1 MWGRRSPRRA
11 PQADALAPAPTARTR
26 PPPGADQR
34 PAARA
39 AERRRHQSLAAHLP
53 RRDAGSPARCHPARD
68 RGPQTGREAPMS
80 PKAFLARIFDP
91 AYAVATPLI
100 GIPASQEARVLL
112 MAIAG
117 QESDWDARRQQGA
130 PQLGRGFWQFESNGC
145 SALATNATS
154 EPKLSAL
161 LQGIEIP
168 MVLPTIHEAIAW
180 NDAMAVG
187 MARLLL
193 YCDPAPLPIVGDHE

>member
-1 MWGRRSPRRA
+1 
-11 PQADALAPAPTARTR
+11 
-26 PPPGADQR
+26 
-34 PAARA
+34 
-39 AERRRHQSLAAHLP
+39 
-53 RRDAGSPARCHPARD
+53 
-68 RGPQTGREAPMS
+68 MS

-91 AYAVATPLI
+91 AYAAATPLI

-117 QESDWDARRQQGA
+117 QESDWQARLQQGA
-130 PQLGRGFWQFESNGC
+130 PQYGRGFWQFESNGC

-154 EPKLSAL
+154 EPKMTAL
-161 LQGIEIP
+161 LQGLAIP
-168 MVLPTIHEAIAW
+168 IVLPTIHEAIAW

-193 YCDPAPLPIVGDHE
+193 YCDPAPLPIVGDHEASWEMYVRCWHPGKPRPDDWPTNYDAAMEACGRPEAT